1 MKVKRE
7 QKIKREYVPC
17 FPQTLIITFQLCKCK
32 YTHTYT
38 FIYLPIYVCTLAEC
52 YLAYLHAC
60 IFATYAHYNSS
71 RTLTNSIKSHGNTH
85 ANSTY
90 THTRPKHLHKH
101 FCILKANQFSCW
113 LKITNYWCK
122 FQFKNNREFS
132 KFMPEMLFTFSLSFN
147 NNSNIMM
154 MMIMML
160 III

>member
-1 MKVKRE
+1 MNEENPSMKVKRE
-7 QKIKREYVPC
+7 QKIKREFVPC

-90 THTRPKHLHKH
+90 THTHGQSIYTNTFVSWKQTNSHVDWKLP
-101 FCILKANQFSCW
+101 IIDAN
-113 LKITNYWCK
+113 
-122 FQFKNNREFS
+122 
-132 KFMPEMLFTFSLSFN
+132 FN
-147 NNSNIMM
+147 
-154 MMIMML
+154 L
-160 III
+160 IIIANSQSLCQKCCLPSPFPLTTTVT